1 MIKEKISK
9 GETAIGIELGST
21 RIKATL
27 IDDSFAPVASG
38 SFEWENK
45 YENGYWTYSLKDIHD
60 GIRACFRSLANDVFE
75 KYGVKL
81 EKTSAMGIS
90 AMMHGYLA
98 FDKDDNLLVPFRT
111 WRNTT
116 TGKAAEELTELFGY
130 NIPQRWSVA
139 HLYQAIL
146 NDEPHVERIAYITT
160 LSGYIHYL
168 LTGKHELGI
177 GDASGMFPVN
187 GNSYDEDMLKKF
199 DNLVKDRG
207 LPWKLKDI
215 LPEVRLA
222 GDNNTVLS
230 EEGSR
235 FLDPDGT
242 FRSGIIVCP
251 PEGDG
256 ETGMTATN
264 SVLPRTGNVSAGTS
278 VFAMLVMEKP
288 LSKVYPEIDIVMT
301 PDGHPVAMVQCNNC
315 SSELDAWVNMFAEFA
330 SLAGFEISKSRVY
343 SLLYKNAMTADR
355 SCKGLTAYNYL
366 SGEHITGVHSG
377 RPMFFRTPDSK
388 LNLALFMNTQLYSA
402 FSTLKLG
409 MEILFG
415 KEQVVADKFLA
426 HGGLFKV
433 EGVAQ
438 QILADALDTPV
449 SIMETAGEGGSWGI
463 ALLAAFA
470 VSGNKKSLGEWL
482 ESEVFGNMKVSTISP
497 TKEGVEGFEEYIKNY
512 RKGLDAEKLLGEI

>member
-1 MIKEKISK
+1 MIRENILNGKVN
-9 GETAIGIELGST
+9 IGIELGST

-38 SFEWENK
+38 AFEWENK
-45 YENGYWTYSLKDIHD
+45 YENGYWTYSLESVHE
-60 GIRACFRSLANDVFE
+60 GLRSCFKSLAENVYA

-81 EKTSAMGIS
+81 KKASAIGIS

-116 TGKAAEELTELFGY
+116 TGPAAKELSELFGC
-130 NIPQRWSVA
+130 NIPQRWSIA

-146 NDEPHVERIAYITT
+146 NGEEHVGKIAHITT

-177 GDASGMFPVN
+177 GDASGMFPIKDN
-187 GNSYDEDMLKKF
+187 DFNAEMIAKF
-199 DNLVKDRG
+199 DSLIADRK

-215 LPEVRLA
+215 LPDVKLA
-222 GDNNTVLS
+222 GSTETVLS
-230 EEGSR
+230 KEGAE
-235 FLDPDGT
+235 FLDPEGNLCA
-242 FRSGIIVCP
+242 GIILCP

-264 SVLPRTGNVSAGTS
+264 SVLPRTGNISAGTS

-288 LSKVYPEIDIVMT
+288 LSRLYPEIDIVMT
-301 PDGHPVAMVQCNNC
+301 PDGHPVAMVHCNNC

-330 SLAGFEISKSRVY
+330 SLAGMDISKSEVY

-355 SCKGLTAYNYL
+355 GGAGLTAYNYL
-366 SGEHITGVHSG
+366 SGEHLTGIHSG
-377 RPMFFRTPDSK
+377 KPMFFRTPDSK
-388 LNLALFMNTQLYSA
+388 LNLASFMNTQLYSA
-402 FSTLKLG
+402 FATLKIG
-409 MEILFG
+409 MEILFD
-415 KEQVVADKFLA
+415 KEKVTADKFLA

-433 EGVAQ
+433 AGVAQ

-449 SIMETAGEGGSWGI
+449 SVMETAGEGGSWGM
-463 ALLAAFA
+463 ALLAAYA
-470 VSGNKKSLGEWL
+470 SSKTDKALGEWL
-482 ESEVFGNMKVSTISP
+482 ENEVFASMKISMLVP
-497 TKEGVEGFEEYIKNY
+497 THDGVKGFNKYMENY
-512 RKGLDAEKLLGEI
+512 RKGLEAERLLSEI